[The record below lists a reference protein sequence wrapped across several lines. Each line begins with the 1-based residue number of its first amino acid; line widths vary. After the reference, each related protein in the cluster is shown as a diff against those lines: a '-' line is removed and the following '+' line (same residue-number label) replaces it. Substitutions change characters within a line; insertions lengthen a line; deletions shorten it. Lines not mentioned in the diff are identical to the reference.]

1 MKVNLDLPSS
11 LSYQRTKT
19 SLKENKTTG
28 VSLKTPIKQDVVS
41 FSGLTK
47 KMSRHTY
54 IDGQKDISPIVEKRK
69 AEGKSLMVGQIPEF
83 IQAKFP
89 KEKREECIKEFYAV
103 FDKITEELRNFD
115 ETKVYSIDEITKR
128 RNKSTQKLLKDLLV
142 KYKLAYE
149 WDDVDVEYLGKGGK
163 GAGYKIV
170 GLRNP
175 DMSEDEYVIKVYHI
189 LKGHDWQPYKSHGCY
204 AEMNSAAYWMEQVGF
219 ETQRGKFLFGSLDTG
234 YMLIKYVDD
243 DVRLPA
249 KFVDPYSLGLKC
261 TDEDLKKKHNTCK
274 GYSFDWGGVRVINR
288 MKNGSKTARYIA
300 DHIKNTPEQYRE
312 QEWWRV
318 YRDKKLDKSQKN
330 AGLAMSIKHM
340 PNKNQY
346 IEECMKLQDPIV
358 DRGLAYVLK
367 YLPYNDAILYFN
379 DLVRTKDV
387 VTQIILFNEIPL
399 LAMKHRDDNVKDD
412 LQTMRSEIL
421 PARIKRYYD
430 ISERFAMPE
439 SIEHL
444 ASFVHLLPKDKF
456 REYYL
461 KLAKRNNT
469 DLHDRMIYK
478 LPNVENEN
486 RAFAYTTLYNNIKD
500 GNLKKKLAKL
510 SDTYI
515 RNIN

>member
-1 MKVNLDLPSS
+1 MKVNLDLHSS
-11 LSYQRTKT
+11 LVHQRTKNP
-19 SLKENKTTG
+19 LKENKVIG
-28 VSLKTPIKQDVVS
+28 VSLTSPINQDVVS

-47 KMSRHTY
+47 KMSKCTY

-69 AEGKSLMVGQIPEF
+69 AEGKSLMVGQIPAF

-89 KEKREECIKEFYAV
+89 KENREACIKEFYEV
-103 FDKITEELRNFD
+103 FDKITEELRDFD

-149 WDDVDVEYLGKGGK
+149 WDDVDLEYLGKGGK

-189 LKGHDWQPYKSHGCY
+189 LKGPDWQPYKSHGCY
-204 AEMNSAAYWMEQVGF
+204 AEMNSAAYWMKQAGF
-219 ETQRGKFLFGSLDTG
+219 ETQRGKFLFGSMGTG
-234 YMLIKYVDD
+234 YMVIKFVDD

-249 KFVDPYSLGLKC
+249 EFRDPYSLGLKC

-288 MKNGSKTARYIA
+288 MKNGSKTARYVA
-300 DHIKNTPEQYRE
+300 DKIKYTPEQYRE
-312 QEWWRV
+312 QEWRRL

-340 PNKNQY
+340 PHKKRY
-346 IEECMKLQDPIV
+346 IEECMKLHDPIV

-367 YLPYNDAILYFN
+367 YLPYNDAVIYFN
-379 DLVRTKDV
+379 DLVQTKDII
-387 VTQIILFNEIPL
+387 TQIILFNEIPL
-399 LAMKHRDDNVKDD
+399 LAMKHRDDNIKDD
-412 LQTMRSEIL
+412 LQTVRSEIL
-421 PARIKRYYD
+421 PGRIKRYYD
-430 ISERFAMPE
+430 ISARFALPE

-456 REYYL
+456 RDYYL
-461 KLAKRNNT
+461 RLARINNT

-486 RAFAYTTLYNNIKD
+486 KEFAFVTLYNNIKD
-500 GNLKKKLAKL
+500 DDLRKKLAK
-510 SDTYI
+510 SADTYL
-515 RNIN
+515 R

>member
-1 MKVNLDLPSS
+1 MI
-11 LSYQRTKT
+11 
-19 SLKENKTTG
+19 
-28 VSLKTPIKQDVVS
+28 VSLNLHSPLPHKRTYSAVQESQTTKVSLNTPVNNDVIS
-41 FSGLTK
+41 FGGLTK
-47 KMSRHTY
+47 KLSKCTY
-54 IDGQKDISPIVEKRK
+54 IDGQKDIEPFADKRIK
-69 AEGKSLMVGQIPEF
+69 EGKSLVSGQIPEF

-89 KEKREECIKEFYAV
+89 KDKREECIKEFYEV

-115 ETKVYSIDEITKR
+115 ETKVGSIEEITKR
-128 RNKSTQKLLKDLLV
+128 RNNSTQKLLKDLLV
-142 KYKLAYE
+142 KYKLAYQ
-149 WDDVDVEYLGKGGK
+149 WDDVDLEYLGKGGK

-175 DMSEDEYVIKVYHI
+175 DESEDEYVIKVYHLI
-189 LKGHDWQPYKSHGCY
+189 KGPDWQPYKSHGCY
-204 AEMNSAAYWMEQVGF
+204 AETNSAVYWMKQAGF
-219 ETQRGKFLFGSLDTG
+219 ETQRGKYLFGNMSTG
-234 YMLIKYVDD
+234 YMVIKYVDD

-249 KFVDPYSLGLKC
+249 KFVDPYFLGLKC

-274 GYSFDWGGVRVINR
+274 GYSYDWGGVRVVNR
-288 MKNGSKTARYIA
+288 LKNGSKTARYVA
-300 DHIKNTPEQYRE
+300 DKIKNTPEKYRE
-312 QEWWRV
+312 QEWWRLF
-318 YRDKKLDKSQKN
+318 YDTKLDKSQKN

-346 IEECMKLQDPIV
+346 IEECMSLNDPIV

-399 LAMKHRDDNVKDD
+399 LAMKHRDENVKDD

-430 ISERFAMPE
+430 ISARFALPE

-456 REYYL
+456 CEYYL
-461 KLAKRNNT
+461 NLAKTNNT
-469 DLHDRMIYK
+469 ALHDRMIYK
-478 LPNVENEN
+478 LSNVENEN
-486 RAFAYTTLYNNIKD
+486 KEFAYRTLYNNIKD
-500 GNLKKKLAKL
+500 KQLKRKIAK
-510 SDTYI
+510 S
-515 RNIN
+515 INSYTNK